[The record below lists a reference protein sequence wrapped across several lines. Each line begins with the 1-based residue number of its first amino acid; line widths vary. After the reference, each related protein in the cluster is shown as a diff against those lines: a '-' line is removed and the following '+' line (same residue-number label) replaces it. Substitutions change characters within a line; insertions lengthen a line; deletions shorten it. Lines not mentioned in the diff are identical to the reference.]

1 MKWQLYEGGIRSPL
15 IVWVPG
21 LMNKPVV
28 GKRNRGFIFSAIDL
42 VPSLLRLSGARKPAG
57 ASYDGEDL
65 LDTLLGKAVR
75 SRTEPIF
82 FERPVGFKKM
92 PMPGFEEQL
101 PDLAV
106 RKGQWKL
113 LCDYDGSRVQLYDL
127 SVDPGEQQN
136 LASAH
141 PEIVKQ
147 LYAKCTDWHKHVRR
161 GQE

>member
-1 MKWQLYEGGIRSPL
+1 MLATSEKHRYSDLHPVNVLWLFRLCEVSK
-15 IVWVPG
+15 PG
-21 LMNKPVV
+21 ETV
-28 GKRNRGFIFSAIDL
+28 F
-42 VPSLLRLSGARKPAG
+42 
-57 ASYDGEDL
+57 DGEDL

-113 LCDYDGSRVQLYDL
+113 LSDYDGSRPQLYDL

-136 LASAH
+136 LASTH

-147 LYAKCTDWHKHVRR
+147 LYAKCATWHKHVRQ
-161 GQE
+161 GQDKTNGEE